1 MAVDEVSDSSRRQLQ
16 DALLD
21 LGFSQYEA
29 RCYVGLLGAEGM
41 TGYAVANATGVPQP
55 KVYETLRKLA
65 RRGAAQQVGDDPVLF
80 LATPPSELLK
90 DLDAQFRE
98 RYDLASRAAESI
110 RYEDR
115 TTRVANVRTFRTRD
129 VLMSTTI
136 SLIGDARRRIYLS
149 ASVDEV
155 DALLPALRAAVERG
169 TDVVLLDFGS
179 RTLQE
184 RGMQVFRHASTDR
197 AIYRHHRARHLA
209 LVVDSVK
216 AINAI
221 AVDGEN
227 WDGVLAEH
235 AAIIAAVK
243 GLIRH
248 DIDLQQVYADFGP
261 TLVEAYGPGLQML
274 EVYRGRDASMAEDL
288 PAEARTP
295 RPASRRVGS

>member
-1 MAVDEVSDSSRRQLQ
+1 
-16 DALLD
+16 
-21 LGFSQYEA
+21 
-29 RCYVGLLGAEGM
+29 
-41 TGYAVANATGVPQP
+41 
-55 KVYETLRKLA
+55 
-65 RRGAAQQVGDDPVLF
+65 
-80 LATPPSELLK
+80 
-90 DLDAQFRE
+90 
-98 RYDLASRAAESI
+98 
-110 RYEDR
+110 
-115 TTRVANVRTFRTRD
+115 
-129 VLMSTTI
+129 
-136 SLIGDARRRIYLS
+136 
-149 ASVDEV
+149 
-155 DALLPALRAAVERG
+155 
-169 TDVVLLDFGS
+169 
-179 RTLQE
+179 
-184 RGMQVFRHASTDR
+184 MQVFRHASTDR